1 LASPAFVS
9 ALFLKPLLKKGAGD
23 AFRSNYGRAHLAY
36 EGGHHATMFEPK
48 LADIFLK
55 HLDGFVKIYDAHNEH
70 QGEIEKKNF
79 LGRIDIQLG
88 GRFLRN
94 F

>member
-1 LASPAFVS
+1 
-9 ALFLKPLLKKGAGD
+9 
-23 AFRSNYGRAHLAY
+23 
-36 EGGHHATMFEPK
+36 MFEPK